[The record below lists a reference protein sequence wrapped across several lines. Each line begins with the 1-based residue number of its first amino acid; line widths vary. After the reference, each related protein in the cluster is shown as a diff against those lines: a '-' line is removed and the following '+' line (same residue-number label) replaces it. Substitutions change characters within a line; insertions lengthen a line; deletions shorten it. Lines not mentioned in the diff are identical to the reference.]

1 MYFDTSHTYSNQ
13 IIKIMKNAPLK
24 KMLEGKSKGGDS
36 KKEKELHEPIN
47 DREYT
52 ISGADITFLSII
64 EDI

>member
-1 MYFDTSHTYSNQ
+1 
-13 IIKIMKNAPLK
+13 MKNAPLK
-24 KMLEGKSKGGDS
+24 KKCLKGKSKGGDS

-64 EDI
+64 VDI